1 MHIWHDSA
9 LYSIYTLSPT
19 HCGTGQATGA
29 VDLPIARD
37 RGTGFPVIPATML
50 KGVARE
56 AFEKALPK
64 GEKNPEVI
72 RLFGPVLDKAEGRDG
87 ETDPDSGPR
96 AGALAFTEAR
106 LLAYPARSLNRAFLH
121 ATCPLILERFRR
133 DLNLLG
139 RPEFLDGTSPPAD
152 WRLYTAYAADRDLA
166 GKALVIEDLVYPP
179 EQVLHSPALETLA
192 ARLAEL
198 LPATEAGA
206 RKRLGEGLVLLP
218 DTDLQDLL
226 SRAVPVRARI
236 ALTGGKTTDRWYNED
251 SGQTESGNLW
261 YEEHLPSDCLF
272 AAFVGERRQGSF
284 AEGPAAT
291 GRQGALRIFRD
302 QGRLLETVQIGGN
315 ETVGQGLCAWT
326 LWRKGQQEAAP

>member
-1 MHIWHDSA
+1 MHIWHDSV

-19 HCGTGQATGA
+19 HCGTGQANGA

-37 RGTGFPVIPATML
+37 RGTGLPVIPATML

-72 RLFGPVLDKAEGRDG
+72 RLFGPVLDKSEGDG
-87 ETDPDSGPR
+87 EERDPDSGPK

-121 ATCPLILERFRR
+121 VTCPLILERFLR

-139 RPEFLDGTSPPAD
+139 QPEFLGGISPPAD
-152 WRLYTAYAADRDLA
+152 WRLYTAYTVDPDLA

-179 EQVLHSPALETLA
+179 EQVLHSQPLAALAATLA
-192 ARLAEL
+192 GL
-198 LPATEAGA
+198 LPADEAGA
-206 RKRLGEGLVLLP
+206 RKRLTQGLVLLP

-226 SRAVPVRARI
+226 ARAVPVQARI
-236 ALTGGKTTDRWYNED
+236 ALTGGKTTDRWYNEELD
-251 SGQTESGNLW
+251 RTESGNLW
-261 YEEHLPSDCLF
+261 YEEYLPSDCLF
-272 AAFVGERRQGSF
+272 AGFVGERRQGSF
-284 AEGPAAT
+284 AEGPAAAN
-291 GRQGALRIFRD
+291 RQGDLQTFRA
-302 QGRLLETVQIGGN
+302 QAELLKTVQIGGN

-326 LWRKGQQEAAP
+326 LWRNGQGAAP